1 MIARLD
7 ARTYGAVPL
16 VILPRT
22 CPSSMY
28 LSTGLSTRSNQA
40 RFSLATGTSHSGRLT
55 RSYHL
60 RHLTITHEHGL
71 IGRAARSKSTHLPSK
86 LARACGGLHASKPY
100 CNSRDR
106 GRRLWSSVTG
116 YSVLV
121 AVPGTQPANVHE
133 SMLPSEPGC
142 AVQRAAPPPP
152 KFISTISSG
161 HGNPTCF
168 VFPPRSEVR
177 MRKDEE
183 ARVHESSCYF
193 GDSLSKHKIAPPFP
207 FAPNPF
213 YCIRIICWGFDP
225 CAVPRSYFQLPTSNM
240 ALLHGI

>member
-106 GRRLWSSVTG
+106 GRRLWSSATG

-133 SMLPSEPGC
+133 SMLPSEPGH

-152 KFISTISSG
+152 QFISTISSG

-177 MRKDEE
+177 MRK
-183 ARVHESSCYF
+183 HESTSPLAISVIPCQSTRLLPLFLLPRIPSTASESFAWDSIPAQYF
-193 GDSLSKHKIAPPFP
+193 GTIF
-207 FAPNPF
+207 N
-213 YCIRIICWGFDP
+213 
-225 CAVPRSYFQLPTSNM
+225 FQLPTWPCYM
-240 ALLHGI
+240 ASD